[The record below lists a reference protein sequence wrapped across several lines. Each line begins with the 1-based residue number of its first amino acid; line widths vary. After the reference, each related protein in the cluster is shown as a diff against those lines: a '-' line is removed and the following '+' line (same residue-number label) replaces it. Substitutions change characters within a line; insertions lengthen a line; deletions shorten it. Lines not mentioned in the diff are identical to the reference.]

1 MSVHKDKSNGTWY
14 VKYKNNTKRGFK
26 NKKTAENFEAELIT
40 GLKEPKKRK
49 QNLVVRSVAIPKH
62 ADARMIGNNS
72 SSTIMANL

>member
-49 QNLVVRSVAIPKH
+49 LIKLSTVALDYLK
-62 ADARMIGNNS
+62 NKKNELQYS
-72 SSTIMANL
+72 SYKI